1 MKTVMK
7 IIFFCCLSD
16 VNKNIYVYI
25 KSSETNSFDFVQ
37 IQYIMFNINM
47 ILSLLFFYFL
57 EQVTFML

>member
-7 IIFFCCLSD
+7 IIFFCFLSD